1 MLELQAKHGILTES
15 YGGLTPILRHPTGGP
30 LKPILERIALRLTQK
45 YGEDIDQAA
54 VLLLWLKAQRAVAVT
69 ASGNPERIGKLAK
82 LYQSE
87 WELDPEEVEEISRV
101 GKTIHYRHYVSD
113 STAKFRVDRH

>member
-1 MLELQAKHGILTES
+1 LLELQAKHGILTES